1 MRLSVFLSGKGSC
14 NGGSVNRHNRDS
26 NRRMSYGPVDL
37 VGGGF
42 LGSAVTL
49 SVCKDQSVP
58 CLH

>member
-1 MRLSVFLSGKGSC
+1 MFLSGKGSC
-14 NGGSVNRHNRDS
+14 NGGSVNQHNRDS

-37 VGGGF
+37 VGGVF

-49 SVCKDQSVP
+49 NVCKDQSVP